1 MKEIDNRL
9 VEWAVRE
16 TKTHYKDEVSILL
29 EHNTYCLE
37 EDRNVRYVNK
47 IISDSKEPIGLART
61 FIINGIGYD
70 FNQVSWESFER
81 DADVKG
87 YFVTVLAQANILY
100 SKNEADKQ
108 RFLYL
113 RAKLFANLENSQYM
127 FERGLEWLNNAM
139 DVYKTL
145 LFEDELSKA
154 RKGAGFIVDY
164 LAIAVA
170 CYNQTY
176 FKSFTQLQELNT
188 MKYLPDNFIEKYKQI
203 VSAKTVSELQLLCHN
218 IIKTTRDFFKI
229 NDKRVRENK
238 FTPNYQYLADWY
250 QECSYYFKRIYHFC
264 ANNESELAFGE
275 SYHIQ
280 TDLDDIA
287 KDFKILDLDIISNFG
302 FNDLSDFAKKVK
314 LAEERIVATIK
325 SNNVKINS
333 YSSVDEF
340 INQNS

>member
-16 TKTHYKDEVSILL
+16 TETHYKDEVSILL

-37 EDRNVRYVNK
+37 EDRNVRYVNT
-47 IISDSKEPIGLART
+47 IISDSKKRIGLSRT

-81 DADVKG
+81 DSDVKG
-87 YFVTVLAQANILY
+87 YYVTVLAEANILY
-100 SKNEADKQ
+100 SKNKADKQ

-113 RAKLFANLENSQYM
+113 RAKFFANLENSQYM

-139 DVYKTL
+139 EVYKTL

-154 RKGAGFIVDY
+154 RKGAAFIIDY
-164 LAIAVA
+164 LAMAVA

-176 FKSFTQLQELNT
+176 FKSFTKLQELST
-188 MKYLPDNFIEKYKQI
+188 MKHLPNNFIEQYKQ
-203 VSAKTVSELQLLCHN
+203 VVNAKTATELQSLSYN
-218 IIKTTRDFFKI
+218 IIKATRDFFKI
-229 NDKRVRENK
+229 NDKRHPENK
-238 FTPNYQYLADWY
+238 LTPNYQFLADWY

-264 ANNESELAFGE
+264 ANNESELAF
-275 SYHIQ
+275 SASCSIQ

-287 KDFKILDLDIISNFG
+287 KDFKISDLDIILNFDSN
-302 FNDLSDFAKKVK
+302 NLSDFEKKVK

-325 SNNVKINS
+325 SSNVEIDS

>member
-9 VEWAVRE
+9 IEWAIRE
-16 TKTHYKDEVSILL
+16 TETHYKDQVSILL

-37 EDRNVRYVNK
+37 EDRNVRYVNT
-47 IISDSKEPIGLART
+47 IISDSKEYIDLART
-61 FIINGIGYD
+61 FIINGNGYD
-70 FNQVSWESFER
+70 INQLSWESFEK
-81 DADVKG
+81 DAEVKG
-87 YFVTVLAQANILY
+87 YYVTILAEANILY

-113 RAKLFANLENSQYM
+113 RAKFFANLENSEYM

-145 LFEDELSKA
+145 LFETELSKV

-164 LAIAVA
+164 LTVAVA

-176 FKSFTQLQELNT
+176 FKSFTKLQELNA
-188 MKYLPDNFIEKYKQI
+188 MKYLPNNFIEQYKQI
-203 VSAKTVSELQLLCHN
+203 VSTKTVSELQALCHE
-218 IIKTTRDFFKI
+218 IIKTTRDFFKM

-238 FTPNYQYLADWY
+238 LTPDYGYLAYWY
-250 QECSYYFKRIYHFC
+250 QECCYYFKRIYHFC
-264 ANNESELAFGE
+264 VNNEAELAFDG
-275 SYHIQ
+275 SFHIQ
-280 TDLDDIA
+280 TDLDEIA
-287 KDFKILDLDIISNFG
+287 KDFNISDLDIISNFDVSDLPG
-302 FNDLSDFAKKVK
+302 FMKKVK

-325 SNNVKINS
+325 SNNVKIDS
-333 YSSVDEF
+333 YPSVDDF